1 MRILSVGS
9 LLLFST
15 LWAYHL
21 LAGGRLWSLPGIALG
36 ILLLL
41 GGCASLLN
49 LGDRYRI
56 DDEGISYAN
65 PALGRLGV
73 RLDRRVRWEEIVGV
87 RTHRAFAHGVRESAP
102 SALFLDV
109 ASGPRFVIDSVEGFD
124 EMHRLVQT
132 YAGGRPRAG
141 APPVAEEA
149 GLTTGTSGS
158 PKQRLPP

>member
-9 LLLFST
+9 LLLFAA
-15 LWAYHL
+15 LWTYHL
-21 LAGGRLWSLPGIALG
+21 AAGGRLLSLPGIALG

-41 GGCASLLN
+41 GACASLLN

-65 PALGRLGV
+65 PVLGRLGV
-73 RLDRRVRWEEIVGV
+73 RLDRRVRWEEIVAV

-109 ASGPRFVIDSVEGFD
+109 VSGPRFVIDSVEGFD
-124 EMHRLVQT
+124 EMHRLVQSH
-132 YAGGRPRAG
+132 AGSRPSRAS
-141 APPVAEEA
+141 A
-149 GLTTGTSGS
+149 
-158 PKQRLPP
+158 LPDGEKSSS

>member
-1 MRILSVGS
+1 LKVFRRSLGTRILSVGS
-9 LLLFST
+9 LLLFSA
-15 LWAYHL
+15 LWTYHL

-65 PALGRLGV
+65 PVLGRLGV
-73 RLDRRVRWEEIVGV
+73 RLDRRVRWEEIVAV

-109 ASGPRFVIDSVEGFD
+109 VSGPRFVIDSVEGFD

-132 YAGGRPRAG
+132 YAGSRPGAG
-141 APPVAEEA
+141 APPVAEKP
-149 GLTTGTSGS
+149 G
-158 PKQRLPP
+158 P